1 MTKPDI
7 NVVSD
12 FCGYNNDI
20 DCNDD
25 NNKNKNSNDI
35 GNDDHSDNDDTNHN
49 NDNKKTD
56 PTDPRTRQTGQNCGS
71 KRQRPVSTCPGR
83 YSYQF
88 YIVQLLRA
96 NSRVDCS
103 IQADAFLFIILTT
116 KLNVNLTTS
125 HQLQYYKELPQSKI
139 DDFWIPVQFPIFLKY
154 SALNIMFSTFY
165 VS

>member
-35 GNDDHSDNDDTNHN
+35 DNDDHSDNDDTNHN

-103 IQADAFLFIILTT
+103 IQAHAFLFIILTT
-116 KLNVNLTTS
+116 KLNVNLITS
-125 HQLQYYKELPQSKI
+125 HNHNTTKNYLNQRLMIFGFPYSSQS
-139 DDFWIPVQFPIFLKY
+139 F
-154 SALNIMFSTFY
+154 
-165 VS
+165 